1 MKNLRTLSFTAV
13 GVCLV
18 VCIVY
23 GFWLYL
29 VYFKCEQCKYVVGTR
44 NETGQLLRE
53 VDVTLYPEGCN
64 SCGILSNGQEAWYG
78 NPPWPVPE
86 RAVATFE
93 EEDGSCHE
101 LSMMTGL
108 PKDFRGKLLFRI
120 SKTNQLFT
128 LSLETKKNS
137 D

>member
-1 MKNLRTLSFTAV
+1 
-13 GVCLV
+13 

-23 GFWLYL
+23 GLWLYL
-29 VYFKCEQCKYVVGTR
+29 TYYYDEESKYIVGTR
-44 NETGQLLRE
+44 NETGQLLCE
-53 VDVTLYPEGCN
+53 VDITLYPEGRDP
-64 SCGILSNGQEAWYG
+64 CGILSNGQEAWDG

-108 PKDFRGKLLFRI
+108 PKDFRGELLFRI
-120 SKTNQLFT
+120 SKTNQVFS
-128 LSLETKKNS
+128 LSLQTKNKS